1 MRWASPPESACA
13 GRSAPRRVGGDG
25 SAGGARGAPVAQ
37 GQLDVAADRRGE
49 QQRALWRVG
58 QSAAQGRV
66 AARHRDAVDA
76 DLPGSRLVD
85 PGQQSQQGGLA
96 GAVEAEQAEAF
107 AGDDLEVVDSQDL
120 APAAAVADVVD
131 GQDCA
136 HAAPRC
142 CTEVSTALTAKASA
156 SSTAP

>member
-96 GAVEAEQAEAF
+96 GAVESEQAEAF